1 MTFNVVNNK
10 QNEVWMKVIK
20 PMLIRREAANQIC
33 LFISS
38 QPFLSLPILH
48 HHPLSLLSHLVFHFA
63 NNFFVAGLA
72 HKCYV
77 CAPDSAKEEDIAQVC
92 SLS

>member
-1 MTFNVVNNK
+1 
-10 QNEVWMKVIK
+10 MKVIK
-20 PMLIRREAANQIC
+20 LMLIRREAANQNC

-48 HHPLSLLSHLVFHFA
+48 HHPLSLLSHFIFHFA
-63 NNFFVAGLA
+63 NNFSVAGFA

-92 SLS
+92 SLP

>member
-1 MTFNVVNNK
+1 MNESDQTNVDTERGCKSN
-10 QNEVWMKVIK
+10 
-20 PMLIRREAANQIC
+20 
-33 LFISS
+33 
-38 QPFLSLPILH
+38 LSLH
-48 HHPLSLLSHLVFHFA
+48 LSAFSVPSYLTSSSPFIVVTFVFYFA
-63 NNFFVAGLA
+63 NKFFVAGLA

>member
-1 MTFNVVNNK
+1 
-10 QNEVWMKVIK
+10 MKVIK
-20 PMLIRREAANQIC
+20 LMLIRREAANQIC
-33 LFISS
+33 LLISS
-38 QPFLSLPILH
+38 QPFLSLPISYP
-48 HHPLSLLSHLVFHFA
+48 HPFSLLSHFIFYFS

>member
-1 MTFNVVNNK
+1 MNESDQTNVDTERGCKSNLSPHLLPAFFV
-10 QNEVWMKVIK
+10 
-20 PMLIRREAANQIC
+20 PSY
-33 LFISS
+33 FISS
-38 QPFLSLPILH
+38 SPFIVVTF
-48 HHPLSLLSHLVFHFA
+48 VFDFA
-63 NNFFVAGLA
+63 NKFFVAGLA